1 MRFTDMQLEAVL
13 HAVTSVTAGD
23 SDGWEDDEWAALEK
37 AEQRLKAEIAKRE
50 AADLKRQ
57 RRGSMVNVGI

>member
-1 MRFTDMQLEAVL
+1 MRFTDKQL
-13 HAVTSVTAGD
+13 HAVIHAVTLATAGD
-23 SDGWEDDEWAALEK
+23 ADGWEDDEWEALEK
-37 AEQRLKAEIAKRE
+37 AEERLKAELAKRE

>member
-1 MRFTDMQLEAVL
+1 MRFTDKQLDAVI
-13 HAVTSVTAGD
+13 HAVTSVTCGD
-23 SDGWEDDEWAALEK
+23 SDGWEDDEWEALEK
-37 AEQRLKAEIAKRE
+37 AEERLKAERAKRD

>member
-1 MRFTDMQLEAVL
+1 MRFTDKQLHAVL
-13 HAVTSVTAGD
+13 DAVTSVTAGD
-23 SDGWEDDEWAALEK
+23 ADGWEDDAWEALEK
-37 AEQRLKAEIAKRE
+37 AEERLKAEVKKRE